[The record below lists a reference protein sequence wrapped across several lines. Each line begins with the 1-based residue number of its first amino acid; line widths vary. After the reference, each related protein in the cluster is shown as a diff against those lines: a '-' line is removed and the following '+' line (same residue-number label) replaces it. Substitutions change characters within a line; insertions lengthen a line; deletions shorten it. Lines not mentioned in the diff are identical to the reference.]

1 MHIMRILLTLSL
13 LVIIIASCEKKPKIN
28 PDIVIDTTSVVD
40 DRLADTTKVLVASL
54 PTKFDSTEVLLYT
67 VGLVDLNPDR
77 GTIIKSEYYSSG
89 PNSGSVYYHE
99 DEISGNFINMIFKVK
114 IGEERKLTDRKM
126 VINQAVFLRK
136 IFKTTGNMYLLYFIY
151 DRDTNGDGNLDYQD
165 LEALYLSRL
174 DGTELTKISREL
186 HDFNDYT
193 FVNDESRIYFRT
205 LEDRNHDGLL
215 TKRDVF
221 HHYYIAFTEK
231 GYTVTEHDPLK
242 IFNSTN

>member
-1 MHIMRILLTLSL
+1 MRIYLTALSL
-13 LVIIIASCEKKPKIN
+13 VLFIACQKPKIN

-40 DRLADTTKVLVASL
+40 DRLTDTTKVLVASL
-54 PTKFDSTEVLLYT
+54 PTKFDSTEVLLFT
-67 VGLVDLNPDR
+67 VGLVDLSPER

-89 PNSGSVYYHE
+89 PNSGSVYYHG
-99 DEISGNFINMIFKVK
+99 DEISGNFINLIFKIK
-114 IGEERKLTDRKM
+114 NGEERKLTDRKM
-126 VINQAVFLRK
+126 AINQAIFLRDIYK
-136 IFKTTGNMYLLYFIY
+136 ETGNMYLLYFIY

-174 DGTELTKISREL
+174 DGTEFTKISREL

-193 FVNDESRIYFRT
+193 FVKDECRIYFRT
-205 LEDRNHDGLL
+205 LEDRNNDGLL

-231 GYTVTEHDPLK
+231 GYSVTEHDPLK
-242 IFNSTN
+242 IFSSKN